1 MSDPKRQ
8 EIWNKIDAPNT
19 SVRDLEV
26 GANEWGENPIT
37 VTIEATSRYDS
48 DLTEWLSPGEARK
61 IAAALI
67 ALADAAE
74 AAGRNT

>member
-1 MSDPKRQ
+1 MSEPKRH
-8 EIWNKIDAPNT
+8 ELWNKINAPNT

-37 VTIEATSRYDS
+37 VTIEATSRNDS
-48 DLTEWLSPGEARK
+48 DLTEWLSPNEARQ

-67 ALADAAE
+67 VLADAAD
-74 AAGRNT
+74 AAGRNH